1 MCNNILFSSL
11 FRLFSLCVCLC
22 VKIKLYLMLM
32 YYIMPSTFY
41 VYCSFI
47 HIYSHPI
54 NNSNNQKQTTQMRI
68 REAQIKFE
76 INVLEIIVAVVR
88 TIGCGGN
95 EDNFEIPTQSGLC
108 SSWAY
113 GKENKLISFV
123 CFGFFV
129 CLFALLRVM

>member
-11 FRLFSLCVCLC
+11 FSLFGVC
-22 VKIKLYLMLM
+22 VKIKLYLLLM
-32 YYIMPSTFY
+32 YYIMPSTFC

-47 HIYSHPI
+47 HIYSHPK
-54 NNSNNQKQTTQMRI
+54 NNSSNQKQTTRMRI

-76 INVLEIIVAVVR
+76 INVLEIIVDSVR

-95 EDNFEIPTQSGLC
+95 EDNFEIPTQSGLFC
-108 SSWAY
+108 WWAY

-123 CFGFFV
+123 CFGFFCV
-129 CLFALLRVM
+129 CLPFCV